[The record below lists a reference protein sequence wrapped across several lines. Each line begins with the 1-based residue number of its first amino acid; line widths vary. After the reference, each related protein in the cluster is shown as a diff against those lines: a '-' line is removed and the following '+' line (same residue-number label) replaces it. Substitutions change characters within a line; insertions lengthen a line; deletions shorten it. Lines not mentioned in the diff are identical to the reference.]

1 MESINVLLGERS
13 SGSAAT
19 KIRVVSRKRIRLGRL
34 ALLTLVLTDSLPSGI
49 ALGQIVACRTET
61 ANPDAKEI
69 ADPCIDPSTHPALKD
84 AMRFLCSRP
93 HLELASCAV
102 SKAIIVG
109 FVGGFV
115 KPDDVRHP
123 EVLFANYLRSR
134 YGPVIHAEIFGNHEG
149 KKAAERI
156 TALLSNGGS
165 HPLTP
170 IEKKNVKIIL
180 YGHSWGASEVVA
192 FAREL
197 QRKEIQVALTI
208 QIDSVKKWGQNDR
221 TVPANVA
228 KAVNFYQTRGF
239 TPGQKLIVPADPIRT
254 KILGNYRMTYQDD
267 EIRCDNYR
275 WVSRALNKAHHQ
287 IENDPHVWDQIG
299 LLIDSE
305 LTDSRTEP
313 PPSSTSSDEVTSAD
327 LKSDQK

>member
-1 MESINVLLGERS
+1 MVF
-13 SGSAAT
+13 
-19 KIRVVSRKRIRLGRL
+19 
-34 ALLTLVLTDSLPSGI
+34 LTWVLTNALRTGV
-49 ALGQIVACRTET
+49 ALGQVVAGNTEI
-61 ANPDAKEI
+61 ANPDVKEI

-93 HLELASCAV
+93 HLELANCGFP
-102 SKAIIVG
+102 KAIIVG

-115 KPDDVRHP
+115 KPNDVRHP

-134 YGPVIHAEIFGNHEG
+134 YGTVIHAEIFGNHES

-156 TALLSNGGS
+156 TALLSNDGS
-165 HPLTP
+165 HLLTP
-170 IEKKNVKIIL
+170 IERKHVKIIL

-197 QRKEIQVALTI
+197 QRREIQVALTI
-208 QIDSVKKWGQNDR
+208 QVDSVRKWGQNDR
-221 TVPANVA
+221 TVPTNVA

-239 TPGQKLIVPADPIRT
+239 TPGQKLIVPADPTRT
-254 KILGNYRMTYQDD
+254 KILGNYHMTYQDR

-275 WVSRALNKAHHQ
+275 WLSRALNKPHHQ

-305 LTDSRTEP
+305 LTDTRIEP
-313 PPSSTSSDEVTSAD
+313 PPPSASFEEVTSAE
-327 LKSDQK
+327 LKNDRK